1 MDEIVA
7 HVEKHVG
14 KVEMVFH
21 EIVSGKVHVDV
32 HWIKPTTEKPVHT
45 LVTTGT
51 SDKPMH
57 TPKELEGGK

>member
-7 HVEKHVG
+7 HVEKHV
-14 KVEMVFH
+14 
-21 EIVSGKVHVDV
+21 GKVHVDV
-32 HWIKPTTEKPVHT
+32 HWIKPTTEKPFHT